1 MNATKKFARV
11 AAITAAVALAPLA
24 AQAESTFQTGAG
36 ALSGQARL
44 DFRIVIPKILFL
56 QVGTGPVA
64 PAMTA
69 NATINLID
77 FGTVTGANV
86 GDGSIIAA
94 TAGSGDLGNGAVTA
108 RIVSNGGDVT
118 FNSTTTG
125 ALNNGTATET
135 IPYSEIAV
143 ATAVLTSA
151 VALPMPAFVA
161 TGGTTS
167 TTVAATNRIVNRD
180 ARWTFTYRN
189 TTVPAAGTY
198 GGVNTNN
205 GRVTYTAS
213 VL

>member
-1 MNATKKFARV
+1 MNATRNLSRIATLL
-11 AAITAAVALAPLA
+11 ALTALAPLA
-24 AQAESTFQTGAG
+24 VQAESSFQTGTG
-36 ALSGQARL
+36 ALTANARL

-56 QVGTGPVA
+56 QVGTGTPNA
-64 PAMTA
+64 T

-77 FGTVTGANV
+77 FGTVNAANV
-86 GDGSIIAA
+86 GDGTVIAA

-118 FNSTTTG
+118 FTSTTLG

-143 ATAVLTSA
+143 ATSILTSA
-151 VALPMPAFVA
+151 TPLPMPAFVA
-161 TGGTTS
+161 TGGTTT
-167 TTVAATNRIVNRD
+167 TTVTATNKVVNRD

-189 TTVPAAGTY
+189 TTVPAPGTY